1 MAAILGI
8 GYYHFRRNETGD
20 DYYVGGRNVPPT
32 AVGLSIV
39 ATDVGGGF
47 SIGLGGVGFLMG
59 LSGTWLLFTGL
70 LGAWLSAVFI
80 IPRVKG
86 LDVEH
91 RMLTYPDFLRTRYGH
106 RVALAAAIISGGG
119 YLLFTAAQI
128 RAGATL
134 ASQTMLRHAP
144 FGVDPFTFSLIVMGV
159 IIVSYTVLGGI
170 KAVIYTDF
178 IQWIV
183 LLSGLLLLAIPL
195 SLREIG
201 GFGALRDALPPSFF
215 SLTNIAPATFINW
228 MVTIVPIW
236 LVGMTLYQR
245 MYACKGVKEARKAW
259 YIAGLFEYPIMAFTG
274 VFLGMCAR
282 VLYPD
287 LTADTAEHAVPRL
300 INDVLPIGIVG
311 IVVAS
316 YFSAIMSTAD
326 SCLMASSGNVVNDMI
341 QRYLLPGASHK
352 QIMRLSQIATLA
364 IGAIALLL
372 AGAFSTVL
380 GAVLYAYGFL
390 VSGLFV
396 PTLGAFFWRRASAAG
411 ALLGMISGGG
421 LTMLLIALET
431 IPAKGITLPL
441 GLDPVV
447 FGMGLSAIVFVLGS
461 LLLPDRPDRTSR
473 GTETQAL
480 ESAAK

>member
-1 MAAILGI
+1 
-8 GYYHFRRNETGD
+8 
-20 DYYVGGRNVPPT
+20 
-32 AVGLSIV
+32 
-39 ATDVGGGF
+39 
-47 SIGLGGVGFLMG
+47 
-59 LSGTWLLFTGL
+59 
-70 LGAWLSAVFI
+70 
-80 IPRVKG
+80 
-86 LDVEH
+86 
-91 RMLTYPDFLRTRYGH
+91 
-106 RVALAAAIISGGG
+106 
-119 YLLFTAAQI
+119 
-128 RAGATL
+128 
-134 ASQTMLRHAP
+134 
-144 FGVDPFTFSLIVMGV
+144 
-159 IIVSYTVLGGI
+159 
-170 KAVIYTDF
+170 
-178 IQWIV
+178 V
-183 LLSGLLLLAIPL
+183 LLAGLLLLAIPL

-215 SLTNIAPATFINW
+215 SLTNIAPATLINW

-300 INDVLPIGIVG
+300 INDVLPIGVVG

-431 IPAKGITLPL
+431 IPAEGITLPL

-473 GTETQAL
+473 ETGTQAL
-480 ESAAK
+480 ESVAK